1 MHPGCVRP
9 CQGRAGV
16 PRRAGAVC
24 VAVADLDGEPERLEG
39 RVAGIATEDLPDWA
53 RGFSRMVRRFGSAWR
68 DKSVGKADEAVLSLI
83 EVVGR
88 GDPVDLRP
96 LLGDWLRSRRAA
108 MR

>member
-1 MHPGCVRP
+1 M
-9 CQGRAGV
+9 
-16 PRRAGAVC
+16 
-24 VAVADLDGEPERLEG
+24 AVADLDGEPERLEG

-68 DKSVGKADEAVLSLI
+68 DKSVGKADEAVLLLI